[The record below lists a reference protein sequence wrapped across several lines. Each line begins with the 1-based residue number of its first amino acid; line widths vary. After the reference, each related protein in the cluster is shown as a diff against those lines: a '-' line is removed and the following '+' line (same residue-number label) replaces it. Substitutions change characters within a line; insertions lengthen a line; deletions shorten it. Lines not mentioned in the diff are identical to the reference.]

1 MKKMKIY
8 IIAGEPSGDLHASNL
23 MRFILDKHPNV
34 DFRFWGGDRMKSI
47 QKTGLVKHISEL
59 AFMGFI
65 EVILNLNKILRNFK
79 FCKDDIRCYNP
90 DAIILIDYPGFN
102 LRIAKWAKLMGI
114 KVYYYISPQVWAW
127 KKNRVYQIKKNVDCM
142 FVILPFEK
150 DFFESFDFQ
159 VQYFGHPL
167 LDEISKFN
175 SSNNHNF
182 FINSNNLDDLP
193 IIAVLPGSR
202 RQEISLLLPEMLK
215 GLEVFRSHQI
225 IVAGVSNLPLDFY
238 KLINPDIN
246 VVFNKTYDL
255 LSNASI
261 AVVTS
266 GTATLETAL
275 FKVPQI
281 VCYKSSLISYYI
293 AKMLIKV
300 DFISLVNLIMHKEVV
315 KELIQKD
322 CNSYTIQ
329 KEVRK
334 IIHDLDYQNEIK
346 NNYEELEKKLGG
358 VGASEKVAQFLL
370 KDLLINS

>member
-23 MRFILDKHPNV
+23 MRSIQHKNSNV

-47 QKTGLVKHISEL
+47 QKNGLVKHLSEL

-65 EVILNLNKILRNFK
+65 EVILNLKKIVRNFQ
-79 FCKDDIRCYNP
+79 FCKDDISSYDP
-90 DAIILIDYPGFN
+90 DAVILIDYPGFN
-102 LRIAKWAKLMGI
+102 LRIAKWAKLKGI

-150 DFFESFDFQ
+150 DFFESFDFK

-175 SSNNHNF
+175 SSISHNC
-182 FINSNNLDDLP
+182 FINSNNLDDRP

-202 RQEISLLLPEMLK
+202 KQEISLLLPEMLK
-215 GLEVFRSHQI
+215 ALKVFTSHQI
-225 IVAGVSNLPLDFY
+225 IVAGMSNLSIDFY
-238 KLINPDIN
+238 KSIDSSIN

-255 LSNASI
+255 LSNASL

-300 DFISLVNLIMHKEVV
+300 DFISLVNLIMHKKVV
-315 KELIQKD
+315 KELIQND
-322 CNSYTIQ
+322 CNSYNIQ
-329 KEVRK
+329 KEAKK
-334 IIHDLDYQNEIK
+334 IIRNIHYQNEIK
-346 NNYEELEKKLGG
+346 KNYEELQKKLGG

-370 KDLLINS
+370 KDLLVKR

>member
-1 MKKMKIY
+1 MKKIKIY
-8 IIAGEPSGDLHASNL
+8 IIAGEPSGDLHASN
-23 MRFILDKHPNV
+23 MMQSILDNNTNV

-47 QKTGLVKHISEL
+47 QENGLVRHISEL

-65 EVILNLNKILRNFK
+65 EVVLNLKKILRNFK
-79 FCKDDIRCYNP
+79 FCKVDISSYNP

-102 LRIAKWAKLMGI
+102 LRIAKWAKSKGI

-127 KKNRVYQIKKNVDCM
+127 KKNRVYQIKKYVNCM

-150 DFFESFDFQ
+150 DFFQSFNFQ

-175 SSNNHNF
+175 SLDNHKF
-182 FINSNNLDDLP
+182 LINSNKIDDRP

-202 RQEISLLLPEMLK
+202 NQEISILLPEMLK

-225 IVAGVSNLPLDFY
+225 IVAGVSNLTLDFY
-238 KLINPDIN
+238 KLIDPDIN

-329 KEVRK
+329 KEVQK
-334 IIHDLDYQNEIK
+334 IIHNLHCQNEIK

-370 KDLLINS
+370 KDLLIDS

>member
-1 MKKMKIY
+1 MKKIKIY
-8 IIAGEPSGDLHASNL
+8 IIAGEPSGDLHASN
-23 MRFILDKHPNV
+23 MMQSILDNNPNV

-47 QKTGLVKHISEL
+47 QENGLVRHISEL

-65 EVILNLNKILRNFK
+65 EVVLNLKKILRNFK
-79 FCKDDIRCYNP
+79 FCKVDISSYNP

-102 LRIAKWAKLMGI
+102 LRIAKWAKSKGI

-127 KKNRVYQIKKNVDCM
+127 KKNRVYQIKKYVNCM

-150 DFFESFDFQ
+150 DFFQSFDFQ

-175 SSNNHNF
+175 SLDNHKF
-182 FINSNNLDDLP
+182 LINSNKIDDRP

-202 RQEISLLLPEMLK
+202 NQEISILLPEMLK

-225 IVAGVSNLPLDFY
+225 IVAGVSNLTLDFY
-238 KLINPDIN
+238 KLIDPDIN

-329 KEVRK
+329 KEVQK
-334 IIHDLDYQNEIK
+334 IIHNLHCQNEIK

-370 KDLLINS
+370 KDLLIDS

>member
-1 MKKMKIY
+1 MKIY

-23 MRFILDKHPNV
+23 MRSILDKHTNV

-47 QKTGLVKHISEL
+47 QKNGLVKHISEL
-59 AFMGFI
+59 SFMGFI

-182 FINSNNLDDLP
+182 FMNSNNLGDLP

-225 IVAGVSNLPLDFY
+225 IVAGVSNLSLDFY
-238 KLINPDIN
+238 KSIDPDIN

-300 DFISLVNLIMHKEVV
+300 NFISLVNLIMHKEVV

-329 KEVRK
+329 KEARK
-334 IIHDLDYQNEIK
+334 IIHDLHYQNEIK
-346 NNYEELEKKLGG
+346 NNYQELEKKLGE